1 MTPTDTS
8 PPRHKPGKWVVYLN
22 YRNRSVLYLVL
33 FATLG
38 VHLYGHGHGPLAWSL
53 LALYFLGAPH
63 LQYRLALRARDGG
76 TAELHNMTADA
87 VGFGLWAGALQFPLW
102 ITFILLCGAVVNLT
116 VFRGPR
122 GTLLALAVY
131 GTSAAAGWALPG
143 DFGLSPEMSW
153 PAVALSMVC
162 LVLYLAVVASG
173 AYHRALKLHDT
184 REHLRASE
192 LLLQTAN
199 DALQTKLDEIRSL
212 QNQLSEQANRDP
224 LTGLYNRRY
233 LDATMDRELA
243 RCRREGQPLSVM
255 LIDIDHF
262 KRVNDTWGHQAGDE
276 VLRHLAD
283 MLNVR
288 SSDIASRYGGEE
300 FLVLLPGMPQS
311 VAIER
316 AEQYRKSF
324 EAGVVRFGEFRI
336 HATLS
341 IGIACYPEHA
351 RTAEELVRNADQ
363 ALYRAK
369 AGGRNRVNVSELAVG
384 TVPV

>member
-1 MTPTDTS
+1 M

-22 YRNRSVLYLVL
+22 YRNRSILYAVL
-33 FATLG
+33 FVTLG
-38 VHLYGHGHGPLAWSL
+38 AHLHERGYGLLAWSL

-63 LQYRLALRARDGG
+63 LQYWLARRSPDGG
-76 TAELHNMTADA
+76 AAELHNMTADA

-102 ITFILLCGAVVNLT
+102 IAFILLCGVVVNLT

-131 GTSAAAGWALPG
+131 AAAAVAGWALPG
-143 DFGLSPEMSW
+143 GFGLAPQMGW
-153 PAVALSMVC
+153 PAVALSMTC
-162 LVLYLAVVASG
+162 LVLFLAVVASG
-173 AYHRALKLHDT
+173 AYHRALKLHET
-184 REHLRASE
+184 RERLRASE
-192 LLLQTAN
+192 QMQQSAN
-199 DALQTKLDEIRSL
+199 DALQLKLDEIRSL
-212 QNQLSEQANRDP
+212 QHQLSEQANRDP

-243 RCRREGQPLSVM
+243 RCRREGQPLSMM

-262 KRVNDTWGHQAGDE
+262 KRINDTWGHQAGDE
-276 VLRHLAD
+276 VLRHLAA

-288 SSDIASRYGGEE
+288 AGDVASRYGGEE

-316 AEQYRKSF
+316 AEQYRKTF
-324 EAGVVRFGEFRI
+324 ETGVVRFGEFRI

-341 IGIACYPEHA
+341 IGIACYPEDA
-351 RTAEELVRNADQ
+351 RSADELVRTADQ

-369 AGGRNRVNVSELAVG
+369 AGGRNQVEVSEPPIRVAQA
-384 TVPV
+384 